1 MLIKPFLKWA
11 GGKGQLLNKIR
22 PLYPQGLGNQI
33 NKYIEPFIGGGA
45 VFFDIISSYKL
56 DKYIINDINKEL
68 INTYKAIQ
76 QDIHS
81 LLEYLSKITSY
92 YKKLSTEE
100 RNLFYYNIRNKYNN
114 ILLNS
119 CINVEKAALFIFLNK
134 TCFNGLYRV
143 NRNNQFNVPAGKY
156 KDPAIYDKEN
166 LLNISQILQ
175 KAEILCGD
183 FATTNNYID
192 NNTFIYIDPPY
203 RPLTKTSSFTN
214 YSTYI
219 FDDKEQ
225 KYFPKLEQIIDIY
238 KQKARIYEQEVDKVK
253 EREIQKYLSKGRTID
268 QATKFAERVPNI
280 YKKELNEQKNR
291 MNEQRKN
298 QVTEYQKLQEEKPT
312 ERLFSEQEI
321 GKNTINRDFLRK
333 EQGLKQIQED
343 EKILEPNEKSQN
355 EFADD

>member
-11 GGKGQLLNKIR
+11 GGKGQLLSKIR
-22 PLYPQGLGNQI
+22 PLYPQELGNQI

-45 VFFDIISSYKL
+45 VFFDIISNYKL

-92 YKKLSTEE
+92 YKKLSIEE
-100 RNLFYYNIRNKYNN
+100 RDLFYYNIRNKYNS
-114 ILLNS
+114 IVLNN
-119 CINVEKAALFIFLNK
+119 CINIEKAAFFIFLNK

-156 KDPAIYDKEN
+156 KDPIIYDEEN

-175 KAEILCGD
+175 KVEILLGD
-183 FATTNNYID
+183 FATTYNYID
-192 NNTFIYIDPPY
+192 NTTFIYIDPPY
-203 RPLTKTSSFTN
+203 RPLTKSSSFTN

-225 KYFPKLEQIIDIY
+225 IRLSTFINDIDKKGAY
-238 KQKARIYEQEVDKVK
+238 V
-253 EREIQKYLSKGRTID
+253 LSSNSD
-268 QATKFAERVPNI
+268 P
-280 YKKELNEQKNR
+280 
-291 MNEQRKN
+291 
-298 QVTEYQKLQEEKPT
+298 
-312 ERLFSEQEI
+312 
-321 GKNTINRDFLRK
+321 KNTSENDNFFDELYSTKNIIRIEATRAINSNP
-333 EQGLKQIQED
+333 LKRG
-343 EKILEPNEKSQN
+343 KINELLISN
-355 EFADD
+355 Y

>member
-100 RNLFYYNIRNKYNN
+100 RDLFYYNIRNKYNS
-114 ILLNS
+114 IVLNS
-119 CINVEKAALFIFLNK
+119 CINIEKAALFIFLNK

-175 KAEILCGD
+175 KVEILWGD
-183 FATTNNYID
+183 FATTSNYID

-203 RPLTKTSSFTN
+203 RPLTKTSSFTY

-225 KYFPKLEQIIDIY
+225 IRLSSFINDIDKKGAY
-238 KQKARIYEQEVDKVK
+238 V
-253 EREIQKYLSKGRTID
+253 LSSNSD
-268 QATKFAERVPNI
+268 P
-280 YKKELNEQKNR
+280 
-291 MNEQRKN
+291 
-298 QVTEYQKLQEEKPT
+298 
-312 ERLFSEQEI
+312 
-321 GKNTINRDFLRK
+321 KNTSENDLFFDELYSSKKIIRIETTRAINSNP
-333 EQGLKQIQED
+333 LKRG
-343 EKILEPNEKSQN
+343 KINELLISN
-355 EFADD
+355 Y

>member
-100 RNLFYYNIRNKYNN
+100 RNLFYYDIRNKYNS
-114 ILLNS
+114 IVLNS

-183 FATTNNYID
+183 FSTTNNYID

-225 KYFPKLEQIIDIY
+225 IRLSSFINDIDKKGAY
-238 KQKARIYEQEVDKVK
+238 V
-253 EREIQKYLSKGRTID
+253 LSSNSD
-268 QATKFAERVPNI
+268 P
-280 YKKELNEQKNR
+280 
-291 MNEQRKN
+291 
-298 QVTEYQKLQEEKPT
+298 
-312 ERLFSEQEI
+312 
-321 GKNTINRDFLRK
+321 KNTSENDMFFDKLYSTKKITRIEATRAINSNP
-333 EQGLKQIQED
+333 LKRG
-343 EKILEPNEKSQN
+343 KINELLISN
-355 EFADD
+355 Y

>member
-100 RNLFYYNIRNKYNN
+100 RNLFYYNIRNKYNS
-114 ILLNS
+114 IVLNS

-175 KAEILCGD
+175 KVEILWGD

-225 KYFPKLEQIIDIY
+225 IRLSSFINDIDKKGAYI
-238 KQKARIYEQEVDKVK
+238 
-253 EREIQKYLSKGRTID
+253 LSSNSD
-268 QATKFAERVPNI
+268 P
-280 YKKELNEQKNR
+280 
-291 MNEQRKN
+291 
-298 QVTEYQKLQEEKPT
+298 
-312 ERLFSEQEI
+312 
-321 GKNTINRDFLRK
+321 KNTSENDLFFDELYSSKKIIRIEATRAINSNP
-333 EQGLKQIQED
+333 LKRG
-343 EKILEPNEKSQN
+343 KINELLISN
-355 EFADD
+355 Y

>member
-100 RNLFYYNIRNKYNN
+100 RNLFYYDIRNKYNS
-114 ILLNS
+114 IVLNS

-175 KAEILCGD
+175 KVEILWGD

-214 YSTYI
+214 YSNYI
-219 FDDKEQ
+219 FDD
-225 KYFPKLEQIIDIY
+225 
-238 KQKARIYEQEVDKVK
+238 
-253 EREIQKYLSKGRTID
+253 
-268 QATKFAERVPNI
+268 
-280 YKKELNEQKNR
+280 NEQVR
-291 MNEQRKN
+291 LSSFINEADKKGAYVLASN
-298 QVTEYQKLQEEKPT
+298 SDP
-312 ERLFSEQEI
+312 
-321 GKNTINRDFLRK
+321 KNTSENDLFFDELYSSKKIIRIEATRAINSNS
-333 EQGLKQIQED
+333 LKRG
-343 EKILEPNEKSQN
+343 KINELLISN
-355 EFADD
+355 Y

>member
-45 VFFDIISSYKL
+45 IFFDIISSYKL

-76 QDIHS
+76 QDIRS

-92 YKKLSTEE
+92 YKKLSIEE
-100 RNLFYYNIRNKYNN
+100 RDLFYYNIRNKYNS
-114 ILLNS
+114 IALNN
-119 CINVEKAALFIFLNK
+119 CINIEKAAFFIFLNK

-143 NRNNQFNVPAGKY
+143 NRNNQFNVPTGKY
-156 KDPAIYDKEN
+156 KDPTIYDKEN

-175 KAEILCGD
+175 KVEILWGD
-183 FATTNNYID
+183 FSTTYDYID

-225 KYFPKLEQIIDIY
+225 IRLSTFINEADKKGAYVLASNSDPKNISENDLFFDELYSSKNII
-238 KQKARIYEQEVDKVK
+238 RIEAQ
-253 EREIQKYLSKGRTID
+253 RAINSNPLGRGKIT
-268 QATKFAERVPNI
+268 
-280 YKKELNEQKNR
+280 ELIISN
-291 MNEQRKN
+291 
-298 QVTEYQKLQEEKPT
+298 Y
-312 ERLFSEQEI
+312 
-321 GKNTINRDFLRK
+321 
-333 EQGLKQIQED
+333 
-343 EKILEPNEKSQN
+343 
-355 EFADD
+355 

>member
-92 YKKLSTEE
+92 YKKLSPEE
-100 RNLFYYNIRNKYNN
+100 RNLFYYDIRNKYNS
-114 ILLNS
+114 IVLNS

-175 KAEILCGD
+175 KVEILCGD

-225 KYFPKLEQIIDIY
+225 IRLSSFINDIDKKGAY
-238 KQKARIYEQEVDKVK
+238 V
-253 EREIQKYLSKGRTID
+253 LSSNSD
-268 QATKFAERVPNI
+268 P
-280 YKKELNEQKNR
+280 
-291 MNEQRKN
+291 
-298 QVTEYQKLQEEKPT
+298 
-312 ERLFSEQEI
+312 
-321 GKNTINRDFLRK
+321 KNTSENDMFFDKLYNTKKITRIEATRAINSNP
-333 EQGLKQIQED
+333 LKRG
-343 EKILEPNEKSQN
+343 KINELLISN
-355 EFADD
+355 Y

>member
-225 KYFPKLEQIIDIY
+225 IRLSSFINDIDKKGAY
-238 KQKARIYEQEVDKVK
+238 V
-253 EREIQKYLSKGRTID
+253 LSSNSD
-268 QATKFAERVPNI
+268 P
-280 YKKELNEQKNR
+280 
-291 MNEQRKN
+291 
-298 QVTEYQKLQEEKPT
+298 
-312 ERLFSEQEI
+312 
-321 GKNTINRDFLRK
+321 KNTSENDMFFDKLYSTKKITRIEATRAINSNP
-333 EQGLKQIQED
+333 LKRG
-343 EKILEPNEKSQN
+343 KINELLISN
-355 EFADD
+355 Y

>member
-100 RNLFYYNIRNKYNN
+100 RNLFYYNIRNKYNS
-114 ILLNS
+114 IVLNS

-225 KYFPKLEQIIDIY
+225 IRLSSFINDIDKKGAY
-238 KQKARIYEQEVDKVK
+238 V
-253 EREIQKYLSKGRTID
+253 LSSNSD
-268 QATKFAERVPNI
+268 P
-280 YKKELNEQKNR
+280 
-291 MNEQRKN
+291 
-298 QVTEYQKLQEEKPT
+298 
-312 ERLFSEQEI
+312 
-321 GKNTINRDFLRK
+321 KNTSENDMFFDKLYSTKKITRIEATRAINSNP
-333 EQGLKQIQED
+333 LKRG
-343 EKILEPNEKSQN
+343 KINELLISN
-355 EFADD
+355 Y

>member
-100 RNLFYYNIRNKYNN
+100 RNLFYYDIRNKYNS
-114 ILLNS
+114 IVLNS

-175 KAEILCGD
+175 KVEILWGD

-225 KYFPKLEQIIDIY
+225 IRLSSFINDIDKKGAYI
-238 KQKARIYEQEVDKVK
+238 
-253 EREIQKYLSKGRTID
+253 LSSNSD
-268 QATKFAERVPNI
+268 P
-280 YKKELNEQKNR
+280 
-291 MNEQRKN
+291 
-298 QVTEYQKLQEEKPT
+298 
-312 ERLFSEQEI
+312 
-321 GKNTINRDFLRK
+321 KNTSENDLFFDELYSSKKIIRIEATRAINSNP
-333 EQGLKQIQED
+333 LKRG
-343 EKILEPNEKSQN
+343 KINELLISN
-355 EFADD
+355 Y

>member
-33 NKYIEPFIGGGA
+33 NPFIGGGA

-92 YKKLSTEE
+92 YKKLSIEE
-100 RNLFYYNIRNKYNN
+100 RDLFYYNIRNKYNN

-119 CINVEKAALFIFLNK
+119 CINIEKAALFIFLNK

-183 FATTNNYID
+183 FSTTNNYID

-225 KYFPKLEQIIDIY
+225 IRLSSFINDIDKKGAY
-238 KQKARIYEQEVDKVK
+238 V
-253 EREIQKYLSKGRTID
+253 LSSNSD
-268 QATKFAERVPNI
+268 P
-280 YKKELNEQKNR
+280 
-291 MNEQRKN
+291 
-298 QVTEYQKLQEEKPT
+298 
-312 ERLFSEQEI
+312 
-321 GKNTINRDFLRK
+321 KNTSENDMFFDKLYSTKKITRIEATRAINSNP
-333 EQGLKQIQED
+333 LKRG
-343 EKILEPNEKSQN
+343 KINELLISN
-355 EFADD
+355 Y

>member
-76 QDIHS
+76 QDIYS

-100 RNLFYYNIRNKYNN
+100 RNLFYYDIRNKYNS
-114 ILLNS
+114 IVLNS

-175 KAEILCGD
+175 KVEILWGD

-225 KYFPKLEQIIDIY
+225 IRLSSFINDIDKKGAYI
-238 KQKARIYEQEVDKVK
+238 
-253 EREIQKYLSKGRTID
+253 LSSNSD
-268 QATKFAERVPNI
+268 P
-280 YKKELNEQKNR
+280 
-291 MNEQRKN
+291 
-298 QVTEYQKLQEEKPT
+298 
-312 ERLFSEQEI
+312 
-321 GKNTINRDFLRK
+321 KNTSENDNFFDELYSSKKIIRIEATRAINSNP
-333 EQGLKQIQED
+333 LKRG
-343 EKILEPNEKSQN
+343 KINELLISN
-355 EFADD
+355 Y

>member
-100 RNLFYYNIRNKYNN
+100 RNLFYYDIRNKYNS
-114 ILLNS
+114 IVLNS

-175 KAEILCGD
+175 KVEILWGD
-183 FATTNNYID
+183 FATTSNYID

-225 KYFPKLEQIIDIY
+225 IRLSSFINDIDKKGAYI
-238 KQKARIYEQEVDKVK
+238 
-253 EREIQKYLSKGRTID
+253 LSSNSD
-268 QATKFAERVPNI
+268 P
-280 YKKELNEQKNR
+280 
-291 MNEQRKN
+291 
-298 QVTEYQKLQEEKPT
+298 
-312 ERLFSEQEI
+312 
-321 GKNTINRDFLRK
+321 KNTSENDLFFDELYSSKKIIRIEATRAINSNP
-333 EQGLKQIQED
+333 LKRG
-343 EKILEPNEKSQN
+343 KINELLISN
-355 EFADD
+355 Y

>member
-100 RNLFYYNIRNKYNN
+100 RNLFYYNIRNKYNS
-114 ILLNS
+114 IVLNS

-175 KAEILCGD
+175 KVEILWGD

-225 KYFPKLEQIIDIY
+225 IRLSSFINDIDKKGAYI
-238 KQKARIYEQEVDKVK
+238 
-253 EREIQKYLSKGRTID
+253 LSSNSD
-268 QATKFAERVPNI
+268 P
-280 YKKELNEQKNR
+280 
-291 MNEQRKN
+291 
-298 QVTEYQKLQEEKPT
+298 
-312 ERLFSEQEI
+312 
-321 GKNTINRDFLRK
+321 KNTSENDNFFDELYRTKNIIRIEATRAINSNP
-333 EQGLKQIQED
+333 LKRG
-343 EKILEPNEKSQN
+343 KINELLISN
-355 EFADD
+355 Y

>member
-33 NKYIEPFIGGGA
+33 NKYVEPFIGGGA
-45 VFFDIISSYKL
+45 VFFDIISSCKL

-100 RNLFYYNIRNKYNN
+100 RNLFYYNIRNKYNS
-114 ILLNS
+114 IVLNS

-175 KAEILCGD
+175 KVEILWGD
-183 FATTNNYID
+183 FATTSNYID

-225 KYFPKLEQIIDIY
+225 IRLSSFINDIDKKGAYI
-238 KQKARIYEQEVDKVK
+238 
-253 EREIQKYLSKGRTID
+253 LSSNSD
-268 QATKFAERVPNI
+268 P
-280 YKKELNEQKNR
+280 
-291 MNEQRKN
+291 
-298 QVTEYQKLQEEKPT
+298 
-312 ERLFSEQEI
+312 
-321 GKNTINRDFLRK
+321 KNTSENDLFFDELYSSKKIIQIEATRAINSNP
-333 EQGLKQIQED
+333 LKRG
-343 EKILEPNEKSQN
+343 KINELLISN
-355 EFADD
+355 Y

>member
-100 RNLFYYNIRNKYNN
+100 RNLFYYDIRNKYNS
-114 ILLNS
+114 IVLNS

-183 FATTNNYID
+183 FSTTNNYID

-225 KYFPKLEQIIDIY
+225 IRLSSFINDIDKKGAYI
-238 KQKARIYEQEVDKVK
+238 
-253 EREIQKYLSKGRTID
+253 LSSNSD
-268 QATKFAERVPNI
+268 P
-280 YKKELNEQKNR
+280 
-291 MNEQRKN
+291 
-298 QVTEYQKLQEEKPT
+298 
-312 ERLFSEQEI
+312 
-321 GKNTINRDFLRK
+321 KNTSENDLFFDELYSSKKIIRIEATRAINSNP
-333 EQGLKQIQED
+333 LKRG
-343 EKILEPNEKSQN
+343 KINELLISN
-355 EFADD
+355 Y

>member
-100 RNLFYYNIRNKYNN
+100 RNLFYYDIRNKYNS
-114 ILLNS
+114 IVLNS

-175 KAEILCGD
+175 KVEILWGD
-183 FATTNNYID
+183 FATTSNYID

-225 KYFPKLEQIIDIY
+225 IRLSSFINDIDKKGAY
-238 KQKARIYEQEVDKVK
+238 V
-253 EREIQKYLSKGRTID
+253 LSSNSD
-268 QATKFAERVPNI
+268 P
-280 YKKELNEQKNR
+280 
-291 MNEQRKN
+291 
-298 QVTEYQKLQEEKPT
+298 
-312 ERLFSEQEI
+312 
-321 GKNTINRDFLRK
+321 KNTSKNDLFFDELYSSKKIIRIETTRAINSNP
-333 EQGLKQIQED
+333 LKRG
-343 EKILEPNEKSQN
+343 KINELLISN
-355 EFADD
+355 Y

>member
-100 RNLFYYNIRNKYNN
+100 RNLFYYDIRNKYNS

-175 KAEILCGD
+175 KVEILWGD

-225 KYFPKLEQIIDIY
+225 IRLSSFINDIDKKGAYI
-238 KQKARIYEQEVDKVK
+238 
-253 EREIQKYLSKGRTID
+253 LSSNSD
-268 QATKFAERVPNI
+268 P
-280 YKKELNEQKNR
+280 
-291 MNEQRKN
+291 
-298 QVTEYQKLQEEKPT
+298 
-312 ERLFSEQEI
+312 
-321 GKNTINRDFLRK
+321 KNTSENDLFFDELYSSKKIIRIEATRAINSNP
-333 EQGLKQIQED
+333 LKRG
-343 EKILEPNEKSQN
+343 KINELLISN
-355 EFADD
+355 Y

>member
-92 YKKLSTEE
+92 YKKLSIEE
-100 RNLFYYNIRNKYNN
+100 RDLFYYNIRNKYNN

-119 CINVEKAALFIFLNK
+119 CINIEKAALFIFLNK

-183 FATTNNYID
+183 FSTTNNYID

-225 KYFPKLEQIIDIY
+225 IRLSSFINDIDKKGAY
-238 KQKARIYEQEVDKVK
+238 V
-253 EREIQKYLSKGRTID
+253 LSSNSD
-268 QATKFAERVPNI
+268 P
-280 YKKELNEQKNR
+280 
-291 MNEQRKN
+291 
-298 QVTEYQKLQEEKPT
+298 
-312 ERLFSEQEI
+312 
-321 GKNTINRDFLRK
+321 KNTSENDMFFDKLYSTKKITRIEATRAINSNP
-333 EQGLKQIQED
+333 LKRG
-343 EKILEPNEKSQN
+343 KINELLISN
-355 EFADD
+355 Y

>member
-11 GGKGQLLNKIR
+11 GGKGQLLNNIR

-100 RNLFYYNIRNKYNN
+100 RNLFYYNIRNKYNS
-114 ILLNS
+114 IVLNS

-225 KYFPKLEQIIDIY
+225 IRLSSFINDIDKKGAY
-238 KQKARIYEQEVDKVK
+238 V
-253 EREIQKYLSKGRTID
+253 LSSNSD
-268 QATKFAERVPNI
+268 P
-280 YKKELNEQKNR
+280 
-291 MNEQRKN
+291 
-298 QVTEYQKLQEEKPT
+298 
-312 ERLFSEQEI
+312 
-321 GKNTINRDFLRK
+321 KNTSENDMFFDKLYSTKKITRIEATRAINSNP
-333 EQGLKQIQED
+333 LKRG
-343 EKILEPNEKSQN
+343 KINELLISN
-355 EFADD
+355 Y

>member
-56 DKYIINDINKEL
+56 DKYIINDINREL

-100 RNLFYYNIRNKYNN
+100 RNLFYYDIRNKYNS
-114 ILLNS
+114 IVLNS

-175 KAEILCGD
+175 KVEILWGD

-225 KYFPKLEQIIDIY
+225 IRLSSFINDIDKKGAYI
-238 KQKARIYEQEVDKVK
+238 
-253 EREIQKYLSKGRTID
+253 LSSNSD
-268 QATKFAERVPNI
+268 P
-280 YKKELNEQKNR
+280 
-291 MNEQRKN
+291 
-298 QVTEYQKLQEEKPT
+298 
-312 ERLFSEQEI
+312 
-321 GKNTINRDFLRK
+321 KNTSENDLFFDELYSSKKIIRIEATRAINSNP
-333 EQGLKQIQED
+333 LKRG
-343 EKILEPNEKSQN
+343 KINELLISN
-355 EFADD
+355 Y

>member
-33 NKYIEPFIGGGA
+33 TKYIEPFIGGGA

-56 DKYIINDINKEL
+56 NKYIINDINKEL

-100 RNLFYYNIRNKYNN
+100 RDLFYYNIRDKYNS
-114 ILLNS
+114 IVLNN
-119 CINVEKAALFIFLNK
+119 CINLEKAALFIFLNK

-156 KDPAIYDKEN
+156 KDPAIYDEEN
-166 LLNISQILQ
+166 LLNVSKQLQ
-175 KAEILCGD
+175 NIEILCGD
-183 FATTNNYID
+183 FATTYNYID
-192 NNTFIYIDPPY
+192 SNTFIYIDPPY

-214 YSTYI
+214 YSNYI
-219 FDDKEQ
+219 FDD
-225 KYFPKLEQIIDIY
+225 
-238 KQKARIYEQEVDKVK
+238 
-253 EREIQKYLSKGRTID
+253 
-268 QATKFAERVPNI
+268 
-280 YKKELNEQKNR
+280 NEQVR
-291 MNEQRKN
+291 LSSFINEADKKGAYVLASN
-298 QVTEYQKLQEEKPT
+298 SDP
-312 ERLFSEQEI
+312 
-321 GKNTINRDFLRK
+321 KNTSENDVFFDELYSSKKIIRIEATRAINSNP
-333 EQGLKQIQED
+333 LKRG
-343 EKILEPNEKSQN
+343 KINELLISN
-355 EFADD
+355 Y

>member
-100 RNLFYYNIRNKYNN
+100 RDLFYYNIRNKYNS
-114 ILLNS
+114 IVLNS
-119 CINVEKAALFIFLNK
+119 CINIEKAALFIFLNK

-175 KAEILCGD
+175 KVEILWGD
-183 FATTNNYID
+183 FSTVYNHID
-192 NNTFIYIDPPY
+192 SNTFIYIDPPY

-214 YSTYI
+214 YSTYL

-225 KYFPKLEQIIDIY
+225 IRLSTFINE
-238 KQKARIYEQEVDKVK
+238 ADK
-253 EREIQKYLSKGRTID
+253 KGAYVLASNSD
-268 QATKFAERVPNI
+268 P
-280 YKKELNEQKNR
+280 
-291 MNEQRKN
+291 
-298 QVTEYQKLQEEKPT
+298 
-312 ERLFSEQEI
+312 
-321 GKNTINRDFLRK
+321 KNTSENDLFFDELYSSKNIIRIEAQRAINSNPLRR
-333 EQGLKQIQED
+333 G
-343 EKILEPNEKSQN
+343 KITELIISNY
-355 EFADD
+355 

>member
-22 PLYPQGLGNQI
+22 PLYPQGLGNHI

-92 YKKLSTEE
+92 YKKLLTEE
-100 RNLFYYNIRNKYNN
+100 RNLFYYDIRNKYNS
-114 ILLNS
+114 IVLNS

-175 KAEILCGD
+175 KVEILWGD

-225 KYFPKLEQIIDIY
+225 IRLSSFINDIDKKGAYI
-238 KQKARIYEQEVDKVK
+238 
-253 EREIQKYLSKGRTID
+253 LSSNSD
-268 QATKFAERVPNI
+268 P
-280 YKKELNEQKNR
+280 
-291 MNEQRKN
+291 
-298 QVTEYQKLQEEKPT
+298 
-312 ERLFSEQEI
+312 
-321 GKNTINRDFLRK
+321 KNTSENDLFFDELYSSKKIIRIEATRAINSNP
-333 EQGLKQIQED
+333 LKRG
-343 EKILEPNEKSQN
+343 KINELLISN
-355 EFADD
+355 Y